1 MSCCPASDS
10 VKSSVQ
16 GLSSSEFGLA
26 QWVHQSDDN
35 RQSLD
40 LLVPTIH
47 CGGCIK
53 RIEDGY
59 NQLDGVTKA
68 RVNLSTKRLSLEWHP
83 DKVTAA
89 QMVDVVTNLGYDARP
104 FDNSKSG
111 EKDSDKAGRE
121 LLRALAVA
129 GFAAA
134 NIMLLSVS
142 VWAGAEGT
150 TRQLFHWLSAL
161 VAMPA
166 VIYAGRPFYRSA
178 FNALAHRHLNMDVP
192 ISLAVILASA
202 MSLYETITQGPETY
216 FDAAVTLLFFL
227 LAGRYLDHMMRE
239 KARSAVS
246 QLLSLNATGA
256 TIIDK
261 DGEHQFVPVGELE
274 PGMVIFVAAGERLPV
289 DGEIINGTSD
299 VDRSLVTGESLPE
312 KMQVGMKL
320 ESGVMNLTG
329 ALELRVTAVGKD
341 SFLGE
346 VIKLMEAAEQ
356 GKARYMRIAD
366 RAAQIYAPA
375 VHLLAGLTF
384 LGWMWWSGGDW
395 HMSIFTAI
403 AVLIITCPCA
413 LGLAV
418 PAVQI
423 VASGMLFRRG
433 ILVKDGAALERMSD
447 IDTVVFDKTG
457 TLTSG
462 ELIMEENNSATPES
476 QSVAMALATSSL
488 HPLSRALHKTLSANG
503 IIAAQVTELREIPGH
518 GVEALW
524 QGKTVRLGQPVW
536 CGAETVHDENKTN
549 SVVAL
554 SIDGQVC
561 ADFSFRDSL
570 RNGAKQT
577 ISRLTQQGIS
587 VHMISGDCPAAV
599 ADIAG
604 KLGID
609 DYHATMTPAGKVK
622 FIEDLLASN
631 HKVLMVG
638 DGMNDAPSLAAA
650 SASLAP
656 SSASDIGRTAADMV
670 FTRSDLYAVI
680 DALDV
685 SRRSTRHVL
694 QNFMLAIAYNLVAI
708 PLAIVG
714 LATPLL
720 AAIAMSS
727 SSIVVISNAL
737 RLRLTAR
744 SDRTIKKSKH
754 KQPAVKLMH
763 KGGTAL

>member
-1 MSCCPASDS
+1 MSCCPASDT
-10 VKSSVQ
+10 VKLTVR
-16 GLSSSEFGLA
+16 GTIDTGLA
-26 QWVHQSDDN
+26 QWIHQTGENS
-35 RQSLD
+35 QSID

-53 RIEDGY
+53 RIEDSY
-59 NQLDGVTKA
+59 AALDGVTKA
-68 RVNLSTKRLSLEWHP
+68 RVNLSTKRLTLEWKP
-83 DKVTAA
+83 DKVSAK
-89 QMVDVVTNLGYDARP
+89 QMIDVVTDLGYDARP
-104 FDNSKSG
+104 FDISQSG

-142 VWAGAEGT
+142 VWAGAQGT
-150 TRQLFHWLSAL
+150 TRELFHWLSAL
-161 VAMPA
+161 VAMPT
-166 VIYAGRPFYRSA
+166 VIYAGRPFFRSA
-178 FNALAHRHLNMDVP
+178 INALSHMHLNMDVP
-192 ISLAVILASA
+192 ISLAVILASG
-202 MSLYETITQGPETY
+202 MSLYETINRGHETY

-246 QLLSLNATGA
+246 QLLSLHATGA

-261 DGEHQFVPVGELE
+261 DGEHQFVSVSDLA

-289 DGEIINGTSD
+289 DGEVITGSSD

-312 KMQVGMKL
+312 TMQPGMKL
-320 ESGVMNLTG
+320 EAGVMNLTG
-329 ALELRVTAVGKD
+329 ALEVRVTAVGKNT
-341 SFLGE
+341 FLGE

-384 LGWMWWSGGDW
+384 LGWMWWSGGNW
-395 HMSIFTAI
+395 HISIFTAI

-462 ELIMEENNSATPES
+462 ELVMEDNTTADAKSLS
-476 QSVAMALATSSL
+476 IAMALAASSL
-488 HPLSRALHKTLSANG
+488 HPLSKALHKTLSSNG
-503 IIAAQVTELREIPGH
+503 IRPAELSGLTEVPGR
-518 GVEALW
+518 GVEAVW
-524 QGKTVRLGQPVW
+524 QGKKVKMGEAAW
-536 CGAETVHDENKTN
+536 CGHTLSNSSDDTN
-549 SVVAL
+549 SIVAL
-554 SIDGQVC
+554 SVDGQM
-561 ADFSFRDSL
+561 ATEFRFKDSL
-570 RNGAKQT
+570 RSGAKT
-577 ISRLTQQGIS
+577 TVSRLIEKNIN
-587 VHMISGDCPAAV
+587 VVVLSGDRAPAV

-604 KLGID
+604 KLQIKD
-609 DYHATMTPAGKVK
+609 FHSAMTPAGKVK
-622 FIEDLLASN
+622 FIEDQIATGR
-631 HKVLMVG
+631 KVLMVG

-650 SASLAP
+650 TASMAP

-685 SRRSTRHVL
+685 SKRSTRHVV

-708 PLAIVG
+708 PLAIFG
-714 LATPLL
+714 LASPLL

-727 SSIVVISNAL
+727 SSIVVTLNAL
-737 RLRLTAR
+737 RLRFTAKPTR
-744 SDRTIKKSKH
+744 
-754 KQPAVKLMH
+754 PAL
-763 KGGTAL
+763 KGEIGS